1 MNLSQKKEIHKYIP
15 VLVLML
21 IMIIISLFT
30 FEHQYFSNKY
40 FGELINIAG
49 KQRMLSQRLVIE
61 ASDYLHDPSLEN
73 KKRYLEYLST
83 MQHDHNMIEKMDLD
97 PYERRHY
104 SIEPNLNEMVYKYFS
119 MHEDF
124 IKHPTRKDYNGI
136 KTMSRD
142 LLENL
147 DKAVALHQK
156 SYESNLQRLQVAKL
170 IETVMFL
177 LVLAASW
184 FFVFRTSAKKLEQSY
199 EKLEE
204 ANSTLEHKI
213 AEAVAK
219 NREQKDFMIQQ
230 SKLAALGEMIGNI
243 AHQWRQPIS
252 AVSAIMMNIKWTAIQ
267 QGVEPGF
274 LNERMQEANEQLQYM
289 SQTIEDFRSFFKP
302 DKEKEYFDLVV
313 VFNQAYKILKDN
325 LESNN
330 IKLSLFRTVDAVS
343 HGYPNEF
350 AQVIMN
356 LIANARDIMIE
367 KKIKQPRIEVHLEK
381 DEKNVY
387 CKVKDNG
394 GGVPEEIISKIFD
407 PYFSTKFN
415 AQGTG
420 MGLYMSKIIIENN
433 MQGML
438 SVANS
443 DEGAVFTIQLQRHI
457 MPQNDEELE

>member
-1 MNLSQKKEIHKYIP
+1 
-15 VLVLML
+15 
-21 IMIIISLFT
+21 
-30 FEHQYFSNKY
+30 
-40 FGELINIAG
+40 
-49 KQRMLSQRLVIE
+49 
-61 ASDYLHDPSLEN
+61 
-73 KKRYLEYLST
+73 
-83 MQHDHNMIEKMDLD
+83 
-97 PYERRHY
+97 
-104 SIEPNLNEMVYKYFS
+104 
-119 MHEDF
+119 
-124 IKHPTRKDYNGI
+124 
-136 KTMSRD
+136 
-142 LLENL
+142 
-147 DKAVALHQK
+147 
-156 SYESNLQRLQVAKL
+156 
-170 IETVMFL
+170 
-177 LVLAASW
+177 
-184 FFVFRTSAKKLEQSY
+184 
-199 EKLEE
+199 
-204 ANSTLEHKI
+204 
-213 AEAVAK
+213 
-219 NREQKDFMIQQ
+219 
-230 SKLAALGEMIGNI
+230 
-243 AHQWRQPIS
+243 
-252 AVSAIMMNIKWTAIQ
+252 
-267 QGVEPGF
+267 
-274 LNERMQEANEQLQYM
+274 LQYM

-457 MPQNDEELE
+457 MPQNDEKLE